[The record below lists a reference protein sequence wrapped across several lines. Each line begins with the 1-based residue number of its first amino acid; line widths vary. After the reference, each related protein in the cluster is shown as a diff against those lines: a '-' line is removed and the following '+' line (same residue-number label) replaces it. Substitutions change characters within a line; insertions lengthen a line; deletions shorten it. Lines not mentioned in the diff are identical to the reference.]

1 MLDQLKTRFHNLPG
15 QLTPLIGRA
24 REIQAVCSLLR
35 QPAVRLV
42 TLTGPGG
49 VGKTRLSLQV
59 ATELIDEFADGI
71 CFVPLAPIRD
81 PDLVTS
87 TLAQALGLK
96 ETNEQPLRD
105 LLKASLQNKRLLLLL
120 DNFEQVLAAA
130 PRLADLLADC
140 PHLNILVTSR
150 AVLHLRGEHEFPVP
164 PLALPDFTHL
174 PESEA
179 LAQYAAVALF
189 LECTRAVKPGFEL
202 TPANS
207 RAIAE
212 ICIRLDG
219 LPLAIELAAAR
230 SKLLPPQAL
239 LARLRHRLHVLT
251 SAARDV
257 PLRQQ
262 TLRHALAWSYD
273 LLDTQEQRLF
283 RCLSVFVGGC
293 TLEAV
298 ESLSMALGELPAD
311 VLDEV
316 ASLMDKSLLQQ
327 TGQEGEAP
335 PLSLTLF
342 LGGRRS
348 KREKKEKYGQY
359 FEDLPTRWLAY
370 WSKQRAKRKLRSSYQ
385 AEDKIR
391 RKEEDLNACIQSIM
405 YSVASA
411 SQAIFH
417 EAPWTSKP
425 NLGAVCLG
433 SHQSGKYRA
442 ATRGRSL
449 ISRK

>member
-1 MLDQLKTRFHNLPG
+1 MLNQLKAQFYNLPA
-15 QLTPLIGRA
+15 QLTPLIGREQ
-24 REIQAVCSLLR
+24 EIQAVCSLLR
-35 QPAVRLV
+35 HPEVRLV

-59 ATELIDEFADGI
+59 ATDLLDAFADGV

-87 TLAQALGLK
+87 MLAQVLGLK
-96 ETNEQPLRD
+96 EANEQPLLD
-105 LLKASLQNKRLLLLL
+105 LLKASLQDKRLLLLL

-130 PRLADLLADC
+130 PRLSDLLADC
-140 PHLNILVTSR
+140 PHLKILVTSR

-189 LECTRAVKPGFEL
+189 LECARAVKPDFAL
-202 TPANS
+202 TAANS

-239 LARLRHRLHVLT
+239 LARLRHRLQVLT

-257 PLRQQ
+257 PPRQQ
-262 TLRHALAWSYD
+262 TLRNTLAWSYD
-273 LLDTQEQRLF
+273 LLDAKEQELF
-283 RCLSVFVGGC
+283 RRLSVFVGGC

-298 ESLSMALGELPAD
+298 QTCWMGWPPSWTR
-311 VLDEV
+311 VCC
-316 ASLMDKSLLQQ
+316 DKQ
-327 TGQEGEAP
+327 
-335 PLSLTLF
+335 
-342 LGGRRS
+342 GRR
-348 KREKKEKYGQY
+348 R
-359 FEDLPTRWLAY
+359 R
-370 WSKQRAKRKLRSSYQ
+370 QRAL
-385 AEDKIR
+385 
-391 RKEEDLNACIQSIM
+391 
-405 YSVASA
+405 
-411 SQAIFH
+411 
-417 EAPWTSKP
+417 
-425 NLGAVCLG
+425 
-433 SHQSGKYRA
+433 
-442 ATRGRSL
+442 
-449 ISRK
+449 